1 MHVFHRLPVLALGQA
16 TRSAIVGAVQCRM
29 KRRASSGNPSIA
41 VAYIRASTDEQRL
54 SPAAQ
59 RAAIEAYAVR
69 ASVTVVSWHVDQGV
83 SGGKD
88 LDDRPGL
95 VAALADLKLQC
106 ASTLIVQRRD
116 RLARDVYIAAT
127 IERAVERVGARVV
140 SADGTGNGETP
151 ADAFMRT
158 ILDAAAQYERALI
171 RARTRAALR
180 AKRAKGFR
188 VGGVPFGFTVDD
200 DGRLHAC
207 AAEQDVI
214 ATILRLRRDGHS
226 LRAIV
231 RECAERGLRSRSSKP
246 FQLIQVARIVRAAA
260 QPPSPR
266 PRDARAPG

>member
-1 MHVFHRLPVLALGQA
+1 MKN
-16 TRSAIVGAVQCRM
+16 TRIGEPQIGVAYL
-29 KRRASSGNPSIA
+29 RASS
-41 VAYIRASTDEQRL
+41 DDQRL
-54 SPAAQ
+54 SPAVQ
-59 RAAIEAYAVR
+59 RAAIETYSQKAGI
-69 ASVTVVSWHVDQGV
+69 TIVSWHVDQGV

-95 VAALADLKLQC
+95 VAALADLKMQR

-127 IERAVERVGARVV
+127 IERAVERVGACVV

-188 VGGVPFGFTVDD
+188 VGGVPFGFAVDD

-207 AAEQDVI
+207 PAEQEII
-214 ATILRLRRDGHS
+214 ATMMQLRRDGLS

-231 RECAERGLRSRSSKP
+231 RECEERGLRSRVGKS
-246 FQLIQVARIVRAAA
+246 FQLIQVARIVRAGMS
-260 QPPSPR
+260 PSSSGGTS
-266 PRDARAPG
+266 DARATG